1 MSAYRTFMPL
11 SNLEADSVKLSLGTD
26 RNGKPSISMH
36 LGANASD
43 VAFVTPACVTH
54 WPRCTGDGNFGTMWG
69 PTDISKAKFSLD
81 LGDSPINNEANPSF
95 AAMAAKLECID
106 DKLLEFVFQHQLK
119 ILGRKNL
126 SKDECKMLQIR
137 TVRAKYD
144 KNSGA
149 LIGHN
154 VQLNTSKF
162 TWDGMGGK
170 YARKINICDHLGA
183 VIPNGNVAP
192 GDVVAATMYVGQVYT
207 GVGGDKFGIQWCF
220 DDVSVICQRAK
231 LEVKA
236 QVSAFG
242 EQQYAFAADYEAMP
256 LTNDMSGQFSDPI
269 AVV

>member
-1 MSAYRTFMPL
+1 MK
-11 SNLEADSVKLSLGTD
+11 LENMNPDEIALSLTTD
-26 RNGKPSISMH
+26 RHNKPAITMYI
-36 LGANASD
+36 GNNCAD

-69 PTDISKAKFSLD
+69 PSDVSKAKYTLD
-81 LGDSPINNEANPSF
+81 LNDTPINTDANLGF
-95 AAMAAKLECID
+95 LLMAQKMELID
-106 DKLLEFVFQHQLK
+106 DKLLEFVFQNQLR

-126 SKDECKMLQIR
+126 SKEECKMLQIR

-149 LIGHN
+149 LTGHN

-170 YARKINICDHLGA
+170 YARVVNICDHSGQ

-192 GDVVAATMYVGQVYT
+192 GDVVAATMYAGQVYT
-207 GVGGDKFGIQWCF
+207 GVGGDKFGIQWSF

-231 LEVKA
+231 LEAKSTVPVFA
-236 QVSAFG
+236 QN
-242 EQQYAFAADYEAMP
+242 EYTFATTYDETTP
-256 LTNDMSGQFSDPI
+256 TSGQFSDPI
-269 AVV
+269 LVG